1 MSLIYSYG
9 SVTWWLRLAE
19 ILIIS
24 TMTLPTPKILIDAVF
39 FQYNRSGIA
48 RVWHSLLVEWVRDG
62 FANRL
67 LVLDRQGTAPRIPG
81 IAYRQ
86 IPAHSYTALD
96 ADRAMLQ
103 QVCDEEGASLFVSSY
118 YTTPLSTPSVFMA
131 HDMIPEVLNWD
142 TAGMAVW
149 VEKHAA
155 IRYASAFIAVSQ
167 NTANDLG
174 RFFPNIRPEQV
185 SLAHCGVDFK
195 VPSAEQIGLFKA
207 RHGIENPYFLLVG
220 SRGAYKNAI
229 LFFQAFAA
237 LGEHRG
243 QYAIV
248 CTGPWSVLEPEF
260 SECVGDASMHMIEV
274 DDDSLQCAYGGAIA
288 LVYPSL
294 YEGFGMPITEAMA
307 CACPVIT
314 CPTGSIPEVAEDGV
328 LYVAP
333 SDIAAMTRALFQVQ
347 DPVMRAV
354 LVAKGLQRAAA
365 FSWGKMATKVQT
377 ALLQANAS
385 AATPNTSAAAHH
397 TMDKQP
403 GANMLSELI
412 PAEITNDDFYRV
424 LNSLASRADLKNFLE
439 IGSSSGGGSTYAFV
453 SALRNRV
460 DVQSTRLFC
469 MELSTER
476 FTALRNAYLDC
487 DFVKVYNQSSAALDE
502 FPSEQEVAF
511 FYANTRTTLN
521 AYPLDQVL
529 SWLRQDIAYMCN
541 AGLTQNGIELI
552 KKENGIQD
560 FDMVLIDGSEFT
572 GEAELYHCM
581 GARVIAL
588 DDVNSHKCFN
598 AYHMLTKHVSYA
610 LTHQNMELRNGFAVF
625 ERRF

>member
-1 MSLIYSYG
+1 MTSSMSS
-9 SVTWWLRLAE
+9 LA
-19 ILIIS
+19 
-24 TMTLPTPKILIDAVF
+24 PKILIDAVF

-48 RVWHSLLVEWVRDG
+48 RVWYSLLEEWARDG
-62 FANRL
+62 FAAQL
-67 LVLDRQGTAPRIPG
+67 LVLDRQNTAPRIPG
-81 IAYRQ
+81 ITYRQ
-86 IPAHSYTALD
+86 IPAHSYAAPD

-103 QVCDEEGASLFVSSY
+103 QVCEEEGAGLFVSSY

-131 HDMIPEVLNWD
+131 YDMIPEVMNWD
-142 TAGMAVW
+142 TSTMAIW
-149 VEKHAA
+149 VEKHAG
-155 IRYASAFIAVSQ
+155 IRHASAFIAISK
-167 NTANDLG
+167 NTANDLC
-174 RFFPNIRPEQV
+174 RFFPAIRPEQV
-185 SLAHCGVDFK
+185 SIAHCGVDFK
-195 VPSAEQIGLFKA
+195 APAVERIEGFKTQ
-207 RHGIENPYFLLVG
+207 HGIQKPYFLLVG
-220 SRGAYKNAI
+220 SRGAYKNAS

-237 LGEHRG
+237 LGEQRG

-260 SECVGDASMHMIEV
+260 GIHVGDASVHMIEV
-274 DDDSLQCAYGGAIA
+274 DDESLQCAYAGAIA
-288 LVYPSL
+288 LVYPSM

-307 CACPVIT
+307 CGCPVIT
-314 CPTGSIPEVAEDGV
+314 CPTGSIPEVAEDAV
-328 LYVAP
+328 LYVEAT
-333 SDIAAMTRALFQVQ
+333 DIAAMTRALYQVQ
-347 DPVMRAV
+347 GPVMRAV

-365 FSWGKMATKVQT
+365 FSWGRMASEVKA
-377 ALLQANAS
+377 ALLQVNVPLAER
-385 AATPNTSAAAHH
+385 NTSAAAHY
-397 TMDKQP
+397 TMDRQT
-403 GANMLSELI
+403 GTNMLSEII
-412 PAEITNDDFYRV
+412 PAEIVNDDFYKV
-424 LNSLASRADLKNFLE
+424 LNALASREDLKSFLE
-439 IGSSSGGGSTYAFV
+439 IGSSSGAGSTHAFV
-453 SALRNRV
+453 SALRNRA
-460 DVQSTRLFC
+460 DAESTRLYC

-487 DFVKVYNQSSAALDE
+487 GFVKVYNQSSAALDE

-521 AYPLDQVL
+521 TYPLEQVI
-529 SWLRQDIAYMCN
+529 SWLRQDIDYMRK

-552 KKENGIQD
+552 KKENGILD

-598 AYHMLTKHVSYA
+598 AYRMLTNHVSYA